1 MRDERAPEHTEEGTL
16 GKGAGSR
23 CGEGGGTQLDK
34 DLPPPQRR
42 NQVGRWRLDAPGS
55 RARLSIPRAGRLQ
68 DSGCPRVQCVGC
80 ALQEGSLR
88 GAREAAIQPAP
99 PPPPRPPRAGR
110 TEHLRPILSKVPKG
124 LAAARTA
131 PVRCRSPGQE
141 PGGRALAPTR
151 PGLSG
156 GEPEIPCLGLRLPHL
171 ADAGRRGLPDSHGP
185 IELCALKWS
194 PVSESTSSPC
204 RAHCAGWEG
213 STRVLVQVR
222 ATQNQPS
229 STARA
234 VSEPCA
240 LWCGL
245 RSPQVAVP
253 SQLPFEGL
261 ILCQS
266 LVESVG
272 RCPVRTSWV

>member
-1 MRDERAPEHTEEGTL
+1 MAAGRSGKPRPSLHPPRRTPAGFWLPTRAVRGL
-16 GKGAGSR
+16 CAAGGLAQRSQ
-23 CGEGGGTQLDK
+23 GGGH
-34 DLPPPQRR
+34 P
-42 NQVGRWRLDAPGS
+42 
-55 RARLSIPRAGRLQ
+55 AGTA
-68 DSGCPRVQCVGC
+68 S
-80 ALQEGSLR
+80 
-88 GAREAAIQPAP
+88 
-99 PPPPRPPRAGR
+99 PPRPPRAGR

>member
-1 MRDERAPEHTEEGTL
+1 MSALLSTREKGLWARGRGVGA
-16 GKGAGSR
+16 GKGVGPSWIKTSHPR
-23 CGEGGGTQLDK
+23 SEGIKWGGG
-34 DLPPPQRR
+34 
-42 NQVGRWRLDAPGS
+42 GWR
-55 RARLSIPRAGRLQ
+55 I
-68 DSGCPRVQCVGC
+68 
-80 ALQEGSLR
+80 
-88 GAREAAIQPAP
+88 REAAPVSPSPAQDACRILAAHACSAWAVRCRRARSEEP
-99 PPPPRPPRAGR
+99 GRRPSSRHRLPPRPPRAGR